1 MTDTEILDELEAIVR
16 RFECPIEI
24 DTFSG
29 RIGVWIE
36 ATREGKAGEGLREA
50 LVALFESLRVQEFP
64 P

>member
-1 MTDTEILDELEAIVR
+1 MTDTEILDNLEALVH

-36 ATREGKAGEGLREA
+36 ATREGKAGEG
-50 LVALFESLRVQEFP
+50 
-64 P
+64 